1 MPTGVVLGVLV
12 LGWGAYLAYW
22 WCDSRPSLSRSDG
35 IEDFSRNLDRLSGSY
50 RPALRT
56 NGSFAFELCP
66 RTAADAATRR
76 RQIVI
81 VLGVLAVVTLL
92 GAMAF
97 GLYAVLLHLLVD
109 AALGAYLYAIV
120 QRRNL
125 AAEREIKV
133 QMLYPDGVTPLAS
146 RRRQNVG
153 S

>member
-22 WCDSRPSLSRSDG
+22 WRDSRPSLSRSDG

>member
-1 MPTGVVLGVLV
+1 
-12 LGWGAYLAYW
+12 
-22 WCDSRPSLSRSDG
+22 
-35 IEDFSRNLDRLSGSY
+35 
-50 RPALRT
+50 
-56 NGSFAFELCP
+56 
-66 RTAADAATRR
+66 
-76 RQIVI
+76 
-81 VLGVLAVVTLL
+81 LAVVTLL